1 MSSDKMSSDKI
12 EWKVL
17 NNALG
22 KTWYCVGDSLG
33 DEYLNS
39 EQRAKEIMS
48 ELKANGMVHR
58 DDLVPYITWDRFD
71 CMSTDSAMR
80 LYNKCLELI
89 EIKKQYYNV
98 EEI

>member
-1 MSSDKMSSDKI
+1 MSEKI

-17 NNALG
+17 NNTLG
-22 KTWYCVGDSLG
+22 KTWYGVGDRLG
-33 DEYLNS
+33 DEYLKSN
-39 EQRAKEIMS
+39 QRAKEIMA
-48 ELKANGMVHR
+48 ELKGNGMVHR

-71 CMSTDSAMR
+71 RMSTKSALW
-80 LYNKCLELI
+80 LYKRCLELI